1 MDRTETRGAGAEPE
15 RAPDRPLSLFGGRR
29 PPREM
34 TPDERRA
41 SLVRL
46 LAVVGITLALSIVSG
61 AFPFVLVV
69 IALIVM
75 IMLHEL
81 GHFLTAKWSGM
92 KVTEYFLGFGPRL
105 WSVRK
110 GETEY
115 GVKAIPAG
123 GYVRIVGMSNLE
135 QVDPEDEPRTY
146 RQQSFPRRLSVA
158 VAGSTMHY
166 IIAFVLLFALVTAVG
181 VPASTLTIGEVSKLQ
196 KGISPAEQAG
206 LQKDDR
212 VVSVDGVKPA
222 DWPALVRYV
231 QKRPGKEIHFVVERK
246 GAVVPLTVVPAYENP
261 EGRHVGFVGIAPH
274 VANKRVAPVSGL
286 DQSVRGIGNGTVLTV
301 KALGSFFAPHR
312 LKNYADEI
320 VGQSGQG
327 STATNSDRPV
337 SVVGATRVAGHLAQD
352 HRFSELLLLLI
363 GINIFVA
370 IFNMIPLLPFDGGH
384 VAIAV
389 YERLRSRRG
398 RRYHADVAKLLPL
411 TSAVVVFLV
420 VFGVAV
426 IYLDIVR
433 PISIQ

>member
-1 MDRTETRGAGAEPE
+1 
-15 RAPDRPLSLFGGRR
+15 
-29 PPREM
+29 
-34 TPDERRA
+34 
-41 SLVRL
+41 
-46 LAVVGITLALSIVSG
+46 
-61 AFPFVLVV
+61 
-69 IALIVM
+69 
-75 IMLHEL
+75 
-81 GHFLTAKWSGM
+81 
-92 KVTEYFLGFGPRL
+92 L

-166 IIAFVLLFALVTAVG
+166 IIAFVLLFGLVTSVG

-196 KGISPAEQAG
+196 TGISPAERAG

-212 VVSVDGVKPA
+212 VASVDGVKPA

-231 QKRPGKEIHFVVERK
+231 QKRPGEEIHFVVERK

-261 EGRHVGFVGIAPH
+261 EGLHVGFVGIAPH
-274 VANKRVAPVSGL
+274 VANKRVGAVSGL